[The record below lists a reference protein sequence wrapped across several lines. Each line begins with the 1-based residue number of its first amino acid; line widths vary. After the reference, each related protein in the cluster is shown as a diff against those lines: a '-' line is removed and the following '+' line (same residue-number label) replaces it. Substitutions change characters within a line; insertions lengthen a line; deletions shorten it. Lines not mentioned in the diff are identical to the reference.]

1 MTFCLNPNCPKPQNP
16 DCGQF
21 CIRCG
26 WRLRL
31 GDRYRAIQPLGSSP
45 VNPTFAGIDEERSAR
60 CVIKQFRPHREQ
72 RDPQTELDSWQQE
85 VTQLDRLGRHPQLP
99 QLLGY
104 FERDRYQYLIHEFV
118 AGENLTQQ
126 LARNGPFSEL
136 EVRQV
141 LVQLLPVL
149 EALHQTGLI
158 HRNIKPDNIIRRT
171 IPSLKL
177 EDSTTLVLV
186 GFGAAK
192 YATAT
197 SIART
202 GTVVGSAEYTAPEQL
217 LGKATWQ
224 SDIYSLGVT
233 CLHLLTQV
241 SPFDL
246 FDNFYGKWM
255 WRDYLLHP
263 VSDRLYRI
271 LDRCVAMALRER
283 YPSAEAV
290 LHDLYP
296 PSVAVAI
303 SQATQSAGE
312 LMGKAGKNA
321 KAASGGFKKW
331 RCDRTL
337 YAPTQTAAPTT
348 TEVTSVIFDADSQTV
363 ATGHWGGQ
371 IQIWHLQTGELR
383 QTLTDHDLGV
393 LSIACHPHTGA
404 IVSGGADCGIRV
416 WEPISP
422 TEFAATPSCRFG
434 GHEHIVT
441 TLAVTPDG
449 GTLVSGSRDKTV
461 KLWNFHTGEPLQTLA
476 GHAQPVT
483 DLAID
488 PGGNR
493 LATASLDGTVKIWHL
508 GTGELLRTL
517 VSAGG
522 AVYAIAITP
531 DGRTAIGGRWDGTL
545 TLWSLQTGSVR
556 QTLGTHSLPVAAI
569 ALHGNTIA
577 AARRDATVQLWHWS
591 AGEKSPRDLP
601 EQTLI
606 GHARGVNAVA
616 FDRSGQV
623 FVSASQYGTI
633 KLWQCKGNV

>member
-16 DCGQF
+16 DGGQF

-31 GDRYRAIQPLGSSP
+31 GDRYRAIQPLGTS
-45 VNPTFAGIDEERSAR
+45 VVHPTFTGIDEERSTR
-60 CVIKQFRPHREQ
+60 CVIKQFRPHREP
-72 RDPQTELDSWQQE
+72 RTPQTELDSWHQE
-85 VTQLDRLGRHPQLP
+85 VTQLERLGRHPQLP

-104 FERDRYQYLIHEFV
+104 FERDRYQYLIHEFEI
-118 AGENLTQQ
+118 GENLTQQ
-126 LARNGPFSEL
+126 LTRNGLFSEH

-171 IPSLKL
+171 LPSVKF
-177 EDSTTLVLV
+177 EESTTLVLV

-192 YATAT
+192 YATRT

-202 GTVVGSAEYTAPEQL
+202 GTIVGSAEYTAPEQL

-255 WRDYLLHP
+255 WRDYLRHS
-263 VSDRLYRI
+263 VSDRIARI

-303 SQATQSAGE
+303 SQATQSVGE
-312 LMGKAGKNA
+312 VMGKAGQNA
-321 KAASGGFKKW
+321 KSPLGGFKTWK
-331 RCDRTL
+331 CDRTL
-337 YAPTQTAAPTT
+337 HAQ
-348 TEVTSVIFDADSQTV
+348 TEVTSSVFGTDSQII
-363 ATGHWGGQ
+363 ATGNWGGE
-371 IQIWHLQTGELR
+371 IQIWHLETGELR
-383 QTLTDHDLGV
+383 QTLTDNDLGV
-393 LSIACHPHTGA
+393 LSIASDPHTGA

-416 WEPISP
+416 WERISP
-422 TEFAATPSCRFG
+422 SEFAPTPSRRFA

-441 TLAVTPDG
+441 ALAVTPDG
-449 GTLVSGSRDKTV
+449 STLVSGSRDKTV
-461 KLWNFHTGEPLQTLA
+461 KLWNFHMGEPLQTLT
-476 GHAQPVT
+476 GHCQPVT

-488 PGGNR
+488 PGGNCV
-493 LATASLDGTVKIWHL
+493 ATASLDGTVKIWHL

-517 VSAGG
+517 VSPGG

-531 DGRTAIGGRWDGTL
+531 DGRTAIGGRWDGTV
-545 TLWSLQTGSVR
+545 TLWSVQTGSVR
-556 QTLGTHSLPVAAI
+556 QILGSHSLPVAAI

-577 AARRDATVQLWHWS
+577 AARRDATVQLWHGS
-591 AGEKSPRDLP
+591 AGKKSLRDLP

-623 FVSASQYGTI
+623 FVSASQDGTI
-633 KLWQCKGNV
+633 KLWRCEGNV